1 MGLPL
6 LLQEASR
13 PKIVFIGRDPAKIR
27 KKLAEGGID
36 VRMLPNTVEA
46 GECLSVGCA
55 SPTATTGVTPASS
68 YGSETFPNH
77 NSLSLRLKQPVFL
90 SGGEAEES
98 RGRFWEASE
107 LALRRGYFWRPLGFV
122 SGEFMQLR
130 VPS

>member
-46 GECLSVGCA
+46 G
-55 SPTATTGVTPASS
+55 SS
-68 YGSETFPNH
+68 FPNH
-77 NSLSLRLKQPVFL
+77 NSLSLRLK
-90 SGGEAEES
+90 
-98 RGRFWEASE
+98 
-107 LALRRGYFWRPLGFV
+107 
-122 SGEFMQLR
+122 
-130 VPS
+130 